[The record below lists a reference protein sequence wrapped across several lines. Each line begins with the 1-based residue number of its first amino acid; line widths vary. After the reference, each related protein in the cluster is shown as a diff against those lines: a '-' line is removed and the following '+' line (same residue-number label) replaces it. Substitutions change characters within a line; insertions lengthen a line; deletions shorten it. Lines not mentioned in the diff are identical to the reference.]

1 MNQMQLEKIMQQNP
15 DRTWGEC
22 SEDTPSRFLSPY
34 GKTRRPVPVLDAR
47 REIERRAAESRRRSP
62 SKITKRKWDG
72 K

>member
-1 MNQMQLEKIMQQNP
+1 MNQMQLEKVMQQNP

-34 GKTRRPVPVLDAR
+34 GKTFRPLPVRDLAKEQEVASR
-47 REIERRAAESRRRSP
+47 ESRRRSP
-62 SKITKRKWDG
+62 SKITRKEWDG